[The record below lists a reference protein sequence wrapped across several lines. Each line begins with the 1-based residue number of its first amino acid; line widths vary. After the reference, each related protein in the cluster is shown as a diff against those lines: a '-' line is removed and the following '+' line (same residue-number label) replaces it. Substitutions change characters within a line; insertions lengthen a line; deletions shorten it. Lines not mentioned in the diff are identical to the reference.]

1 MEGSRIEVQDC
12 QQSIDVDDAELGV
25 IAIQVNVLQECLF
38 SCHVQEM
45 TDGVIATY
53 TCAAFK
59 IIRGFVAQGTQTVVP
74 HSPRL
79 HANQE
84 HLQKKGYIAM
94 IGDDGITIELSYVLR
109 CGQRAY
115 TVSQSK
121 PTYGRVH
128 LNQIKSLLN
137 LKHSILGTVH
147 LAWNLIQEL

>member
-1 MEGSRIEVQDC
+1 VEGSRIEVQDC

-25 IAIQVNVLQECLF
+25 IAIQVNV
-38 SCHVQEM
+38 
-45 TDGVIATY
+45 

-84 HLQKKGYIAM
+84 H
-94 IGDDGITIELSYVLR
+94 VLR
-109 CGQRAY
+109 RGQRAY

-128 LNQIKSLLN
+128 LNQIESLLN

>member
-1 MEGSRIEVQDC
+1 
-12 QQSIDVDDAELGV
+12 
-25 IAIQVNVLQECLF
+25 
-38 SCHVQEM
+38 M

-59 IIRGFVAQGTQTVVP
+59 IIRGFVAQGTQTVTP

-84 HLQKKGYIAM
+84 HLQGYIAM